1 MIRRPTA
8 SPARLAKLLAAAA
21 IACLGLSGCES
32 TPKGA
37 TGAPL
42 QESDFGPLPAD
53 HSTIFAGYLAS
64 YLKDPYSA
72 QVTHYAGPAK
82 FVGATGFSFNVKGYG
97 WASCYAVNAKNSF
110 GGYTGARAYLAVI
123 RNGRI
128 VEVARAGETIY
139 IDADISRF
147 CNSNPKVSALA
158 AATAPAAAGPDPR
171 RVTRDALTSLKPNT
185 STRADAERLFGPPNS
200 ISTVGRQTLLQW
212 ITSGTTAHV
221 AILFDDSAEQRMV
234 QVTHSFFQ

>member
-1 MIRRPTA
+1 MIY
-8 SPARLAKLLAAAA
+8 RLVSAGVIVACAGLA
-21 IACLGLSGCES
+21 GCGS
-32 TPKGA
+32 TPTRPDGTA
-37 TGAPL
+37 L

-53 HSTIFAGYLAS
+53 HGAVFAGYLAGH
-64 YLKDPYSA
+64 LKDPYSA

-82 FVGATGFSFNVKGYG
+82 FVGSTGFSFNVKGYG

-147 CNSNPKVSALA
+147 CNSAPKVSS
-158 AATAPAAAGPDPR
+158 PAAGVAAPLSGPDPK
-171 RVTRDALTSLKPNT
+171 RVTREALKSLKQNA
-185 STRADAERLFGPPNS
+185 STRADAERLFGPPSS
-200 ISTVGRQTLLQW
+200 ISTIGRQTLLQW
-212 ITSGTTAHV
+212 VTTGSAAHV

-234 QVTHSFFQ
+234 QITHSFFQ